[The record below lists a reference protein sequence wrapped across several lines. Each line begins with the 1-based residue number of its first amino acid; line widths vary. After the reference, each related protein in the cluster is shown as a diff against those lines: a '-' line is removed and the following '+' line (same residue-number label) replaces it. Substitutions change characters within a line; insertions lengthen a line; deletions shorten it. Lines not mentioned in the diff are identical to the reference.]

1 MFTITVCF
9 FISIFYSFLVLFC
22 AQRTG
27 LTEYP
32 AAKSSLHERPSLMHR
47 VLHAACSRIKCDFFS
62 CPAYWLEAGIFGLSV
77 YLHLLL
83 GILTADGDSAYF
95 VHVITHFI
103 ESDAPFAGIYANSG
117 ITYPP
122 LFQYLYY
129 ILAQIIRL
137 LHIPVSTTCEAFIL
151 TVKLPGIFCEFFM
164 AWLLYRS
171 AAKKW
176 KHKQTVPLLLLTLL
190 NPAYLFVTAYI
201 CQIDALYVCLLFIT
215 VLLICEN
222 RLKLSYAAF
231 AAAVLCKY
239 QAIFIT
245 PVVLFATFRH
255 VWLNDFSWKK
265 FWTHAAAGFSAI
277 FCMFLSYL
285 PFVWNISA
293 GCFYNGGLTG
303 NFTRSI
309 QSYGW
314 ASQNTYNFWNL
325 FGYNFRSEELFFGPL
340 CCADW
345 GTLFIILLV
354 LLSAVHFWQHKN
366 DRRTDPL
373 IGAVLVSGTVCFA
386 TRMMP
391 RYLYAA
397 VPLLILGFVQKPTW
411 KRLFC
416 AVGFSVL
423 FFLLTVFD
431 YVVYPVFAY
440 SPNLVLPKLLSVLF
454 LGTFVYLNGVLFCE
468 KRSGFFEK

>member
-1 MFTITVCF
+1 MMFTITVCF
-9 FISIFYSFLVLFC
+9 FISIFYSLLVLFC
-22 AQRTG
+22 ARQTG
-27 LTEYP
+27 LAKHP
-32 AAKSSLHERPSLMHR
+32 AAENRLAASQRPRLMPP
-47 VLHAACSRIKCDFFS
+47 HAAFSRIKCDFFS

-77 YLHLLL
+77 YLNLLL

-95 VHVITHFI
+95 VHVIAHFI
-103 ESDAPFAGIYANSG
+103 ESDVPFAGIYANGG

-129 ILAQIIRL
+129 VLAQIIRL
-137 LHIPVSTTCEAFIL
+137 LHIPVDTTCEAFIL
-151 TVKLPGIFCEFFM
+151 TVKLPGIFCEFLM
-164 AWLLYRS
+164 AWLLYRT
-171 AAKKW
+171 AAKNFKRRQ
-176 KHKQTVPLLLLTLL
+176 KVPVLLLTLL

-255 VWLNDFSWKK
+255 VCLDGFSWKK

-340 CCADW
+340 RCVDW
-345 GTLFIILLV
+345 GTLFIALLV

-366 DRRTDPL
+366 DRSAAPL
-373 IGAVLVSGTVCFA
+373 IGSVLVSGTVCFA

-397 VPLLILGFVQKPTW
+397 VPLLILGFVQKPTR
-411 KRLFC
+411 KRLLC

-440 SPNLVLPKLLSVLF
+440 TPKLVLPKLLSVLF
-454 LGTFVYLNGVLFCE
+454 LGGFVYLNGVLFCE
-468 KRSGFFEK
+468 KRSGRRC